1 MGKRKRESE
10 REIKMRVTNIFIAR
24 FGVMLRWSR
33 HDRSSNFN
41 LRLKR
46 RTKLFA
52 TTRSFNYNE
61 IELFIVILTVEK
73 HVQWNYV

>member
-1 MGKRKRESE
+1 
-10 REIKMRVTNIFIAR
+10 
-24 FGVMLRWSR
+24 MLRWSR

-61 IELFIVILTVEK
+61 IELFIV
-73 HVQWNYV
+73 